1 MIEMNINKD
10 LIKGI
15 QKRMKKFDDV
25 DRVILDYSKLRG
37 MTYEEG
43 YDLLKEFK
51 RYGSG
56 FNTSGMDIERHIKRA
71 IKKDKG
77 DDKMKS
83 RDLHDLVEYIA
94 GK

>member
-37 MTYEEG
+37 ITYEEG
-43 YDLLKEFK
+43 YDLSL
-51 RYGSG
+51 
-56 FNTSGMDIERHIKRA
+56 IHI
-71 IKKDKG
+71 
-77 DDKMKS
+77 
-83 RDLHDLVEYIA
+83 
-94 GK
+94 